1 MAKFD
6 KEFFDKIKKGESITV
21 TFDSGIKKGNEK
33 KLTVTSKNLVGKG
46 KSYES
51 EKITFL
57 NVENPNGV
65 KYYAYKRKDDG
76 SIGFAIGDMAI
87 SNFQVTD
94 KMVKGGGVKKRSLM
108 SMANLVVADW
118 QKEKI
123 KDWYTKNYPTDDMGE
138 ELNDKVAFADLMN
151 ALNNKKEIYKIMG
164 VGDSVIRERL
174 FERLSQIY
182 GVSYDDIYKK
192 WLESDY
198 YAKGGYVFKG
208 NKYEYVPTKFIYTI
222 GGL

>member
-1 MAKFD
+1 MAK
-6 KEFFDKIKKGESITV
+6 
-21 TFDSGIKKGNEK
+21 
-33 KLTVTSKNLVGKG
+33 
-46 KSYES
+46 
-51 EKITFL
+51 
-57 NVENPNGV
+57 
-65 KYYAYKRKDDG
+65 
-76 SIGFAIGDMAI
+76 
-87 SNFQVTD
+87 
-94 KMVKGGGVKKRSLM
+94 VKKRSLM

-123 KDWYTKNYPTDDMGE
+123 KDWYTKNHPTDDMGE
-138 ELNDKVAFADLMN
+138 KLNDKVTFADLMN

-198 YAKGGYVFKG
+198 YAKGGSVGGKEPFYMKLNKAENNWSKDNGAEYKRLLKERDFHNSSEFSIKLGEAENKWKKDNGAEYKRLLKLQDWYNGEDNGGGEKKG
-208 NKYEYVPTKFIYTI
+208 FEYSI